1 MTVLGRS
8 RSDHATRQRPW
19 SGRATLLVVS
29 IAVFLGVVTAFAQ
42 GWLPEQV
49 GSLANSSGSWALLA
63 FLLAW
68 LAATPA
74 AAAVFGSLSLLALL
88 AGYIV
93 GASMLGYPSSAQLII
108 FWGLAALLVGPP
120 LGLGAFWVRHRG
132 GRLAALGAGAISGV
146 LIGEGAYGLAYIADT
161 TYPPYWWG
169 QIVVGLLLLLALMA
183 RRLPRLRDRA
193 LSLGICATT
202 AVAFVAVY
210 SRGST
215 LFGLLS

>member
-1 MTVLGRS
+1 M
-8 RSDHATRQRPW
+8 
-19 SGRATLLVVS
+19 
-29 IAVFLGVVTAFAQ
+29 GVVTAFAQ

-63 FLLAW
+63 FLLAR

-74 AAAVFGSLSLLALL
+74 AAAGFGSLSLLALL
-88 AGYIV
+88 AGYIA

-108 FWGLAALLVGPP
+108 FWGVAALLVGPP

-132 GRLAALGAGAISGV
+132 GRLAALGAGAMSGV

-169 QIVVGLLLLLALMA
+169 QIVVGLLLQLLIMV

-193 LSLGICATT
+193 LSLGICALT

-210 SRGST
+210 SQGST

>member
-1 MTVLGRS
+1 MGAMTAL
-8 RSDHATRQRPW
+8 
-19 SGRATLLVVS
+19 
-29 IAVFLGVVTAFAQ
+29 AQ

-74 AAAVFGSLSLLALL
+74 AAAAFGSLSLLGLL
-88 AGYIV
+88 VGYIV
-93 GASMLGYPSSAQLII
+93 GASMLGYPSSTQLII
-108 FWGLAALLVGPP
+108 FWGVAALLVGPA

-132 GRLAALGAGAISGV
+132 GWLAALGVGAMSGV

-169 QIVVGLLLLLALMA
+169 QIVVGLLLLLISLV
-183 RRLPRLRDRA
+183 RRLSQLRDRA
-193 LSLGICATT
+193 SSLGICAVT

-210 SRGST
+210 SQGST

>member
-1 MTVLGRS
+1 
-8 RSDHATRQRPW
+8 
-19 SGRATLLVVS
+19 
-29 IAVFLGVVTAFAQ
+29 
-42 GWLPEQV
+42 
-49 GSLANSSGSWALLA
+49 
-63 FLLAW
+63 
-68 LAATPA
+68 
-74 AAAVFGSLSLLALL
+74 LLALL
-88 AGYIV
+88 AGYIA

-108 FWGLAALLVGPP
+108 FWGVAALLVGPP

-132 GRLAALGAGAISGV
+132 GRLAALGAGAMSGV

-169 QIVVGLLLLLALMA
+169 QIVVGLLLQLLIMV

-193 LSLGICATT
+193 LSLGICALT

-210 SRGST
+210 SQGST